1 MPISTVNQK
10 GLDAP
15 LTLTSPVLTTPNLGT
30 PSTLVLTNAT
40 GLGRA
45 ALPAGSVLQV
55 VGATYTG
62 SVTTTSTSYIS
73 TGLAASITPTSS
85 SSKILIM
92 MSSGAMTGGA
102 NLQMNLTIYRG
113 GSNLMTQGQG
123 MLYTNTGFS
132 QCSFSLL
139 YYDSPATTSSTTY
152 TIYYKNTNNSA
163 GNVTWNP
170 DSASGSA
177 TAQLI
182 LMEIAA

>member
-1 MPISTVNQK
+1 
-10 GLDAP
+10 
-15 LTLTSPVLTTPNLGT
+15 
-30 PSTLVLTNAT
+30 
-40 GLGRA
+40 
-45 ALPAGSVLQV
+45 
-55 VGATYTG
+55 
-62 SVTTTSTSYIS
+62 
-73 TGLAASITPTSS
+73 
-85 SSKILIM
+85 